1 MLDFA
6 LWASVHEC
14 DGLIIIIKDEIAD
27 IWTACDFLREFKER
41 MQNTGAVLE
50 AELED
55 DMVNAE
61 DFKKIEREDD
71 RVRCK
76 PRHDRS
82 RVPVLDSCY
91 VSAKEI
97 RAERSDGCRRAT

>member
-14 DGLIIIIKDEIAD
+14 DGLIIIKGEIAD
-27 IWTACDFLREFKER
+27 IWTACEFLREFKER

-55 DMVNAE
+55 DLADVNAE

-71 RVRCK
+71 RARDK
-76 PRHDRS
+76 ATAWQKWSS
-82 RVPVLDSCY
+82 R
-91 VSAKEI
+91 A
-97 RAERSDGCRRAT
+97 